1 MPEVESVRRAMDRTL
16 PIVDEVQR
24 YVAQTLTAFAEKED
38 YIFRDREKRT
48 DSLSEKLESG
58 RYNSWS
64 EIDDL
69 YACRIVVPTHGHES
83 TVVEKLN
90 SLFSH
95 REIKSRNFQQKS
107 PDVFRFDSLRWY
119 GTIREDVAAM
129 RQPGVGNLIFEVQV
143 LTAFEFAWMTVSH
156 DLVYKADRVDWS
168 RDRLAAHLK
177 AAVEQIEVLIA
188 SFEETS
194 AAVLSSPWPQSESK
208 SELIDRFKSLIAR
221 GQIPP
226 TLQPG
231 SWRRFADNV
240 WALVSSYQRDPQR
253 RAREM
258 SELAQLAELDL
269 TSGYE
274 LPVTGSLF
282 QYVISLVARPETPG
296 NLRQF
301 TVVPSRELRDF
312 YSVLTIPKRFEFEE
326 N

>member
-1 MPEVESVRRAMDRTL
+1 MDRAL
-16 PIVDEVQR
+16 PIVNEVQR
-24 YVAQTLTAFAEKED
+24 YVAQTLTAYTEKED
-38 YIFRDREKRT
+38 YIFRDREKRSH
-48 DSLSEKLESG
+48 SLSEKLESG
-58 RYNSWS
+58 RYSSWNK
-64 EIDDL
+64 IDDL

-83 TVVEKLN
+83 AVVEKLN
-90 SLFSH
+90 SLFAH
-95 REIKSRNFQQKS
+95 HETRSRNFQQKS

-119 GTIREDVAAM
+119 GTMREDVAAM
-129 RQPGVGNLIFEVQV
+129 RQPGFGNLIVEVQV
-143 LTAFEFAWMTVSH
+143 LTAFEFAWLTVSH

-194 AAVLSSPWPQSESK
+194 AAVLPSPWPQSQSK
-208 SELIDRFKSLIAR
+208 SELIDRFKSLITR

-226 TLQPG
+226 TLQPD

-240 WALVSSYQRDPQR
+240 WALVSSYERDSQR

-258 SELAQLAELDL
+258 SDLAQLAEVDL
-269 TSGYE
+269 TSGYQ
-274 LPVTGSLF
+274 LPLTGSLF
-282 QYVISLVARPETPG
+282 QYVISLVARPETRG

-312 YSVLTIPKRFEFEE
+312 YGVMAIPKPFEFEGDQD
-326 N
+326 